1 MTADDA
7 LRLVERV
14 LAERGVESLSQ
25 IQATLFHQ
33 AWGDRAYQDTALE
46 LGYEVGYIKQMGSD
60 LWQCLS
66 ENLGE
71 KVTKRNLRQVL
82 ARQLKTLSVTGSDSD
97 PRLST
102 SAPGWRRRDWGDAA
116 TATAFYG
123 RTAELAQLQDW
134 VLANNCRLVGIFG
147 MGGMGK
153 TTLAVKLAQQVQD
166 HFEVVI
172 WRSLRHA
179 PPVNDLL
186 RELLGVFSATVPEPT
201 GAEFDGLLRSLLDQL
216 RQRRSLIVLDNGETL
231 LQPRDRTGT
240 YRLGYEDYGALFH
253 SLGNVDHQ
261 SAIVLTSREKI
272 REIAQQEGATFPV
285 RSLRLRG
292 LPPTAGQSIFQAK
305 GEFTGT
311 ASHWQQ
317 LVNHYAGNPL
327 ALKMVAAVVQD
338 FFDGQLG
345 PFVQILAQ
353 GDSVFGDIRDLLT
366 HQLDRLTT
374 VEQQVMAWLAI
385 HREPVTLVQIR
396 ACLVEPLAL
405 GELIEAL
412 TSLERRSLIERDTPR
427 ASPTQG
433 RTRFTLQPVVME
445 YITDWLV
452 EQVSQAILAPPTA
465 DPSPLHTHALV
476 LAQAKDYLRDSQ
488 SRLILQPVLQRL
500 RLRPGDLAHR
510 LRHHLEAW
518 RGQCLPSYACG
529 TVLNLL
535 QQADISLA
543 GWDFSD
549 QTIWQADL
557 QDSTLH
563 QANFAQADLARSVF
577 KDTFSQVLAI
587 AFSPDGQLLAASD
600 VSYEIHLWRVSD
612 AQPVLTLQAQ
622 DGWCWA
628 VAFSPNNQTLA
639 SSANGTIDL
648 WNVKTGDRYGQLKAS
663 SSRVFSLAFSPDG
676 RFLASGCED
685 HQIRVWDV
693 RTQTLV
699 HSLVGHTDEVRS
711 VAFSPQGYLG
721 GSLSLGHAR
730 RVKPTAS
737 QQRQPTQTAYPFRQ
751 RQAPLASG
759 SYDGTLRLWDL
770 ASGDSTAM
778 AAGSPVWSIT
788 FSPDGQTLASGH
800 HDGSIGIW
808 DVATQTRVRSPQPDP
823 KEIAVQGHRAVR
835 SVAFSPDGRTLAS
848 GGDDQILRL
857 WNWQTGQVDWAIKAH
872 NSWIS
877 NVAFSPV
884 GGATAEESGYIL
896 ASASEDQSV
905 RLWDSQTHQALR
917 MLSGHNSGVWSVAL
931 HPRGHY
937 LVSGGQ
943 DRQVRLWP
951 LPSPMSSPPAP
962 RTFGGHSGW
971 VFAVA
976 VSPDGR
982 WIASGGDD
990 RTVRLWDSETGDCR
1004 ATWADHSHEV
1014 WALAFCPQGAI
1025 GGDRLVSGSLDG
1037 TLRLWDLASTTCQGI
1052 FTGHTSGVWTLAI
1065 SPDGRRLASGSQDQ
1079 TVRLWDLETQTCL
1092 QTLPCEGSWVRGL
1105 AFSPDG
1111 RFLSSGGSNGYVM
1124 LWDLKLGHRTV
1135 IGTHPSLVLAV
1146 AFSPDGQW
1154 LASCGGDAT
1163 IKLWNLRS
1171 RPQPPQCH
1179 QILCGHDKWV
1189 RYVTFS
1195 ADGDRLI
1202 SCSQDETIQ
1211 IWRKLLTPD
1220 GFIYCHE
1227 HTLRVPRP
1235 YEGMA
1240 ITGVTGLTEAQKAA
1254 LITLGASETPILSE
1268 TEQPSISPLYCP

>member
-1 MTADDA
+1 MTDDDA
-7 LRLVERV
+7 LGLVERV
-14 LAERGVESLSQ
+14 LAEHGVALSSL
-25 IQATLFHQ
+25 QATLFQQ
-33 AWGDRAYQDTALE
+33 AWGDRTYQDTALA

-71 KVTKRNLRQVL
+71 KVTKRNLRTVL
-82 ARQLKTLSVTGSDSD
+82 ARQLKVLS
-97 PRLST
+97 LK
-102 SAPGWRRRDWGDAA
+102 APALAASGLNAAPFRRRDWGDAA
-116 TATAFYG
+116 TATVFYG
-123 RTAELAQLQDW
+123 RTDELAQLQDW
-134 VLANNCRLVGIFG
+134 VVADGCRLVGLFG
-147 MGGMGK
+147 MGGIGK

-166 HFEVVI
+166 RFEVVI

-179 PPVNDLL
+179 PTVNDLL
-186 RELLGVFSATVPEPT
+186 KDLLGVLSPGANPA
-201 GAEFDGLLRSLLDQL
+201 AEFDGLLRSLLDQL
-216 RQRRSLIVLDNGETL
+216 RQHRSLIVLDNGETI

-240 YRLGYEDYGALFH
+240 YQPGYENYAQLFY
-253 SLGNVDHQ
+253 SLGNVDH
-261 SAIVLTSREKI
+261 SSTVVLTSREKI
-272 REIAQQEGATFPV
+272 REIAQQEGATLPI
-285 RSLRLRG
+285 RSLRLGG
-292 LPPTAGQSIFQAK
+292 LPPRVGQSIFQAR
-305 GEFTGT
+305 GQFAGSPTD
-311 ASHWQQ
+311 WQR

-366 HQLDRLTT
+366 HQLDRLST

-385 HREPVTLVQIR
+385 HREPVTLVQVR
-396 ACLVEPLAL
+396 APLATPLAL

-427 ASPTQG
+427 ANARSP
-433 RTRFTLQPVVME
+433 RFTLQPVVME
-445 YITDWLV
+445 YMTDWLV
-452 EQVSQAILAPPTA
+452 EQVSQAILAPPTI
-465 DPSPLHTHALV
+465 DPGPLHTHTLV
-476 LAQAKDYLRDSQ
+476 LAQAKDYIRDSQ
-488 SRLILQPVLQRL
+488 TRLILQPVLERL
-500 RLRPGDLAHR
+500 RLRPDNLAQR
-510 LRHHLEAW
+510 LRHHLDTW
-518 RGQCLPSYACG
+518 RGQRLPSYACG
-529 TVLNLL
+529 NLLNLL
-535 QQADISLA
+535 QQAGIPLA
-543 GWDFSD
+543 NWDFSE
-549 QTIWQADL
+549 QTIWQAYL
-557 QDSTLH
+557 QDSPLH
-563 QANFAQADLARSVF
+563 NANFAQADLSRSVF

-612 AQPVLTLQAQ
+612 AQPMLTLHAQ

-648 WNVKTGDRYGQLKAS
+648 WDLKTGDRYGQLKDS

-711 VAFSPQGYLG
+711 VAFSPQGYLRG
-721 GSLSLGHAR
+721 DLSLSNAR
-730 RVKPTAS
+730 SVPFQKRSAS
-737 QQRQPTQTAYPFRQ
+737 
-751 RQAPLASG
+751 LASG

-770 ASGDSTAM
+770 ASGDSMAM
-778 AAGSPVWSIT
+778 VAGSPLWSIA

-800 HDGSIGIW
+800 HNGYIGIW
-808 DVATQTRVRSPQPDP
+808 DVGTQASVRWCQTEPQGRSPGSPQ
-823 KEIAVQGHRAVR
+823 AVR

-848 GGDDQILRL
+848 GGDDQVLRL
-857 WNWQTGQVDWAIKAH
+857 WNWQTGQINWAVKGH
-872 NSWIS
+872 SSWIS

-884 GGATAEESGYIL
+884 GETSAEENGYIL

-905 RLWDSQTHQALR
+905 RLWDSQNHQPLR
-917 MLSGHNSGVWSVAL
+917 VLRGHNSGVWSVAL
-931 HPRGHY
+931 HPQGDY

-951 LPSPMSSPPAP
+951 LTTPAAP
-962 RTFGGHSGW
+962 RGFVGHDGW

-982 WIASGGDD
+982 WIASGGED
-990 RTVRLWDSETGDCR
+990 RTVRLWDSETGNCR

-1014 WALAFCPQGAI
+1014 WALAFCPRDAL

-1037 TLRLWDLASTTCQGI
+1037 TLRLWNLTNDTCQG
-1052 FTGHTSGVWTLAI
+1052 TLSGHTSGVWTLAI

-1079 TVRLWDLETQTCL
+1079 TVRLWDLKTQTCL

-1135 IGTHPSLVLAV
+1135 IGTHPSLVLSV

-1154 LASCGGDAT
+1154 LASCGGDTT
-1163 IKLWNLRS
+1163 IRLWNLRT
-1171 RPQPPQCH
+1171 RHPQQPQCH
-1179 QILCGHDKWV
+1179 QTLCGHSKWV

-1211 IWRKLLTPD
+1211 VWQKVPTPD
-1220 GFIYCHE
+1220 GFIYCHAQ
-1227 HTLRVPRP
+1227 TLRVPRP

-1240 ITGVTGLTEAQKAA
+1240 IAGVTGLTDAQKAA
-1254 LITLGASETPILSE
+1254 LVVLGASETLTISPM
-1268 TEQPSISPLYCP
+1268 PSIAPLYHP

>member
-1 MTADDA
+1 MTDDDA
-7 LRLVERV
+7 LGLVERV
-14 LAERGVESLSQ
+14 LAEHGVALSQ
-25 IQATLFHQ
+25 LQVTLFQQ
-33 AWGDRAYQDTALE
+33 AWGDRTYQDTALA

-66 ENLGE
+66 EHLSE
-71 KVTKRNLRQVL
+71 KVTKRNLRAVL
-82 ARQLKTLSVTGSDSD
+82 ARQLK
-97 PRLST
+97 
-102 SAPGWRRRDWGDAA
+102 APDLAAGNPNAAPFRRRRDWGDAA
-116 TATAFYG
+116 TAAVFYG
-123 RTAELAQLQDW
+123 RTDELAQLQDW
-134 VLANNCRLVGIFG
+134 VVNDGCRLVGLFG
-147 MGGMGK
+147 MGGIGK

-166 HFEVVI
+166 RFEVVI

-179 PPVNDLL
+179 PTVNDLL
-186 RELLGVFSATVPEPT
+186 KDLLGVLSPGGNTA
-201 GAEFDGLLRSLLDQL
+201 AEFDGLLRSLLDQL
-216 RQRRSLIVLDNGETL
+216 RQHRSLIVLDNGETI

-240 YRLGYEDYGALFH
+240 YQPGYENYAQLFY
-253 SLGNVDHQ
+253 SLGNVDH
-261 SAIVLTSREKI
+261 SSTIVLTSREKLK
-272 REIAQQEGATFPV
+272 EIAQQEGATLPV
-285 RSLRLRG
+285 RSLRLGG
-292 LPPTAGQSIFQAK
+292 LPPPVGQSIFQTR
-305 GEFTGT
+305 GQFIGT
-311 ASHWQQ
+311 PTAWQH

-366 HQLDRLTT
+366 HQLDRLTP

-385 HREPVTLVQIR
+385 HREPVTLAQVR
-396 ACLVEPLAL
+396 TYLVAPLAL

-412 TSLERRSLIERDTPR
+412 TSLERRSLIERDIPR
-427 ASPTQG
+427 ANSHS
-433 RTRFTLQPVVME
+433 TRFTLQPVVME
-445 YITDWLV
+445 YMTDWLV
-452 EQVSQAILAPPTA
+452 EQISQALLAPPTI

-476 LAQAKDYLRDSQ
+476 LAQAKDYIRDGQ
-488 SRLILQPVLQRL
+488 TRLILQPVLQRL
-500 RLRPGDLAHR
+500 RLRPDSLAQR
-510 LRHHLEAW
+510 LRHHLDTW
-518 RGQCLPSYACG
+518 RGQSLQSYACG
-529 TVLNLL
+529 NLLNLL

-543 GWDFSD
+543 GWDFSG
-549 QTIWQADL
+549 QTIWQAYL

-563 QANFAQADLARSVF
+563 NANFAQTDLSRSVF

-612 AQPVLTLQAQ
+612 AQPMLTLHAQ

-648 WNVKTGDRYGQLKAS
+648 WDLKTGDRYGQLKDS

-693 RTQTLV
+693 RTQTLF

-711 VAFSPQGYLG
+711 VAFSPQGYLRG
-721 GSLSLGHAR
+721 GLSLSDSRSGSFQNR
-730 RVKPTAS
+730 SAS
-737 QQRQPTQTAYPFRQ
+737 HS
-751 RQAPLASG
+751 LASG
-759 SYDGTLRLWDL
+759 SYDGTLRLWDV
-770 ASGDSTAM
+770 ASGDSIAM
-778 AAGSPVWSIT
+778 AAGSPVWSIA

-800 HDGSIGIW
+800 HNGSIGIW
-808 DVATQTRVRSPQPDP
+808 DVVTQTRVRSPQPDP
-823 KEIAVQGHRAVR
+823 TGLAIQGHQAVR

-848 GGDDQILRL
+848 GGDNQILRL
-857 WNWQTGQVDWAIKAH
+857 WNWQTGQIDWAVKGH
-872 NSWIS
+872 SSWIS

-884 GGATAEESGYIL
+884 GGTSTEENGYIL

-905 RLWDSQTHQALR
+905 RLWDSQNHQSLR
-917 MLSGHNSGVWSVAL
+917 VLRGHNSGVWSVAL
-931 HPRGHY
+931 HPQGHY

-943 DRQVRLWP
+943 DRQVRLWS
-951 LPSPMSSPPAP
+951 LTTQAAP
-962 RTFGGHSGW
+962 RGLVGHDGW
-971 VFAVA
+971 VFVVA

-982 WIASGGDD
+982 WIASGGED
-990 RTVRLWDSETGDCR
+990 RTVRLWDSEIGTCR

-1014 WALAFCPQGAI
+1014 WALAFCPK
-1025 GGDRLVSGSLDG
+1025 GDRLASGSLDS
-1037 TLRLWDLASTTCQGI
+1037 TIRLWDIDCQMNCGI
-1052 FTGHTSGVWTLAI
+1052 LTGHTSGVWTLAI

-1079 TVRLWDLETQTCL
+1079 TVRLWDLESQTCL

-1154 LASCGGDAT
+1154 LASCGGDTT
-1163 IKLWNLRS
+1163 IRLWNLRT
-1171 RPQPPQCH
+1171 RQCH
-1179 QILCGHDKWV
+1179 QTLCGHNKWV

-1211 IWRKLLTPD
+1211 IWQKLPTPD
-1220 GFIYCHE
+1220 GFIYCHAQ
-1227 HTLRVPRP
+1227 TLRVPRP

-1240 ITGVTGLTEAQKAA
+1240 IAGVTGLTEAQKAA
-1254 LITLGASETPILSE
+1254 LIVLGASETPAVSP
-1268 TEQPSISPLYCP
+1268 TPSIAPLYYP

>member
-7 LRLVERV
+7 LALVERL
-14 LAERGVESLSQ
+14 LAARGASGLNS
-25 IQATLFHQ
+25 IQATLLRQ
-33 AWGDRAYQDTALE
+33 TWGDRTYQAMALE
-46 LGYEVGYIKQMGSD
+46 LGYEVGYLKQIGSD
-60 LWQCLS
+60 LWQSLS
-66 ENLGE
+66 DTLGE
-71 KVTKRNLRQVL
+71 KVTKRNLREVL
-82 ARQLKTLSVTGSDSD
+82 ARQQQTLFTAEVGRVSHS
-97 PRLST
+97 
-102 SAPGWRRRDWGDAA
+102 PGGGRCRDWGDAA

-123 RTAELAQLQDW
+123 RTEELDQLQRW
-134 VLANNCRLVGIFG
+134 VLGDSAAPGPGQRCRLVGLFG

-153 TTLAVKLAQQVQD
+153 TTLAVKLAQQLQD

-186 RELLGVFSATVPEPT
+186 RDLLGVLVAGADTATSDF
-201 GAEFDGLLRSLLDQL
+201 AADFDGLLRSLLDQL
-216 RQRRSLIVLDNGETL
+216 RLRRCLLVLDNGETI

-240 YRLGYEDYGALFH
+240 YQPGYETYGQLFY

-261 SAIVLTSREKI
+261 STLVLTSREKLK
-272 REIAQQEGATFPV
+272 EIAQQEGEALPI
-285 RSLRLRG
+285 RSLRLKG
-292 LPPTAGQSIFQAK
+292 LSPRVGQSIFQAR
-305 GEFTGT
+305 GQFSGT
-311 ASHWQQ
+311 PTDWQQ

-353 GDSVFGDIRDLLT
+353 GDSVFGDIRDLLA
-366 HQLDRLTT
+366 HQFDRLSPL
-374 VEQQVMAWLAI
+374 EQQIMAWLAI
-385 HREPVTLVQIR
+385 HREPVTLAQVR
-396 ACLVEPLAL
+396 SHLVDPLAL
-405 GELIEAL
+405 GDLIEAF

-427 ASPTQG
+427 ATSP
-433 RTRFTLQPVVME
+433 RSTRFTHQPVVME

-452 EQVSQAILAPPTA
+452 EQVSQAILAEPTA
-465 DPSPLHTHALV
+465 ASPLHTYALI

-488 SRLILQPVLQRL
+488 TRLILQPVLQRL
-500 RLRPGDLAHR
+500 RLRPSDLACR
-510 LRHHLEAW
+510 LRHHLDAW
-518 RGQCLPSYACG
+518 RGQTLASYACG
-529 TVLNLL
+529 NLINLL
-535 QQADISLA
+535 HQAEISLQ
-543 GWDFSD
+543 GWDFSH
-549 QTIWQADL
+549 QTIWQAYL

-563 QANFAQADLARSVF
+563 QTNFTQADLARSVF

-612 AQPVLTLQAQ
+612 AQPVLTLHAQ

-648 WNVKTGDRYGQLKAS
+648 WDLKTGDRYGQLKDS

-676 RFLASGCED
+676 RWLASGCED

-693 RTQTLV
+693 RSGTLV
-699 HSLVGHTDEVRS
+699 HSLQGHTDEVRS
-711 VAFSPQGYLG
+711 VAFSPQGYVRG
-721 GSLSLGHAR
+721 GLALSAA
-730 RVKPTAS
+730 AS
-737 QQRQPTQTAYPFRQ
+737 YH
-751 RQAPLASG
+751 LASG
-759 SYDGTLRLWDL
+759 SYDGTLRLWNL
-770 ASGDSTAM
+770 ASGDSSVLDT
-778 AAGSPVWSIT
+778 GSPIWSVAIH
-788 FSPDGQTLASGH
+788 PALGYTLATGH

-808 DVATQTRVRSPQPDP
+808 DGAAQTPVRSL
-823 KEIAVQGHRAVR
+823 QGHAQAVR
-835 SVAFSPDGRTLAS
+835 SIAFSPDGCQLAS
-848 GGDDQILRL
+848 GGDDQTIRL
-857 WNWQTGQVDWAIKAH
+857 WNWQSGQVDWVLKGH
-872 NSWIS
+872 SSWIA

-884 GGATAEESGYIL
+884 RGVSTDAIGYTL

-917 MLSGHNSGVWSVAL
+917 VLRGHSSGVWSVAL
-931 HPRGHY
+931 HPQGNY

-951 LPSPMSSPPAP
+951 LTDQASPRAFS
-962 RTFGGHSGW
+962 GHDGW

-976 VSPDGR
+976 ISPDGQ
-982 WIASGGDD
+982 WIASGGED
-990 RTVRLWDSETGDCR
+990 RTVRLWASNSGTCQ
-1004 ATWADHSHEV
+1004 ATWAAHRHEV
-1014 WALAFCPQGAI
+1014 WALAFCPQGDLLA
-1025 GGDRLVSGSLDG
+1025 SGSLDG
-1037 TLRLWDLASTTCQGI
+1037 TIRLWDIHRRTSCGLL
-1052 FTGHTSGVWTLAI
+1052 TGHTSGVWTVAI

-1154 LASCGGDAT
+1154 LASCGGDTT
-1163 IKLWNLRS
+1163 IKLWHLPS
-1171 RPQPPQCH
+1171 RRCH
-1179 QILCGHDKWV
+1179 QTLSGHDKWV
-1189 RYVTFS
+1189 RYITFS

-1211 IWRKLLTPD
+1211 VWGKCVTPD
-1220 GFIYCHE
+1220 GFIYCHQQ
-1227 HTLRVPRP
+1227 TLRVPRP
-1235 YEGMA
+1235 YEDMA
-1240 ITGVTGLTEAQKAA
+1240 IAGVTGLTEAQRAA
-1254 LITLGASETPILSE
+1254 LIRLGASETPIGKESSAAMHPPHFPAKPTLGS
-1268 TEQPSISPLYCP
+1268 L

>member
-1 MTADDA
+1 MTADDG

-25 IQATLFHQ
+25 IQVTLFHQ
-33 AWGDRAYQDTALE
+33 AWGDRTYQDTALA

-71 KVTKRNLRQVL
+71 KVTKRNLREVL
-82 ARQLKTLSVTGSDSD
+82 ARQVKALSVTGAD
-97 PRLST
+97 PDARLL
-102 SAPGWRRRDWGDAA
+102 APGWRRRDWGDAA

-134 VLANNCRLVGIFG
+134 VIADGCRLVGIFG

-166 HFEVVI
+166 RFEVVI

-179 PPVNDLL
+179 PTVNDLL
-186 RELLGVFSATVPEPT
+186 RDLLGVFSATVPEPT

-216 RQRRSLIVLDNGETL
+216 RQRRSLIVLDNGETI

-240 YRLGYEDYGALFH
+240 YQLGYENYGALFH

-272 REIAQQEGATFPV
+272 KEIAQQEGAALPV
-285 RSLRLRG
+285 RSLRLGG
-292 LPPTAGQSIFQAK
+292 LPPTVGQSIFQAK
-305 GEFTGT
+305 GQFTGT
-311 ASHWQQ
+311 TNHWQQ
-317 LVNHYAGNPL
+317 LVSHYAGNPL

-353 GDSVFGDIRDLLT
+353 GDSVFGDIRDLLA

-385 HREPVTLVQIR
+385 HREPVTLIQIR
-396 ACLVEPLAL
+396 AYLVEPLAL

-427 ASPTQG
+427 ASPT
-433 RTRFTLQPVVME
+433 RFTHQPVVME

-452 EQVSQAILAPPTA
+452 EQISQAILAPPTT
-465 DPSPLHTHALV
+465 DSSVLHTHALV
-476 LAQAKDYLRDSQ
+476 LAQAKDYIRDSQ
-488 SRLILQPVLQRL
+488 TRLILQPVLQRL
-500 RLRPGDLAHR
+500 RLRPDSLAQR
-510 LRHHLEAW
+510 LRHHLDIW
-518 RGQCLPSYACG
+518 RGQNLQSYACG
-529 TVLNLL
+529 TVLNLI

-543 GWDFSD
+543 GWDFSE
-549 QTIWQADL
+549 QTIWQAYL

-563 QANFAQADLARSVF
+563 HANFAQADLARSVF

-648 WNVKTGDRYGQLKAS
+648 WDLKTGDRYGQLKAS

-721 GSLSLGHAR
+721 GGLSLGEAR
-730 RVKPTAS
+730 RVKPAAS
-737 QQRQPTQTAYPFRQ
+737 QKQKSIQNDYPLQNRP
-751 RQAPLASG
+751 APLASG

-778 AAGSPVWSIT
+778 AAGSPVWSIA

-808 DVATQTRVRSPQPDP
+808 DVVTQARVQSPRP
-823 KEIAVQGHRAVR
+823 KDLAVQGHRAVR

-857 WNWQTGQVDWAIKAH
+857 WNWQAGQVDWAIKAH

-884 GGATAEESGYIL
+884 GGATAEEGGYML

-931 HPRGHY
+931 HPQGHY

-951 LPSPMSSPPAP
+951 LPSPGSSRLAP
-962 RTFGGHSGW
+962 RTVGGHEGW

-990 RTVRLWDSETGDCR
+990 RTVRLWDSETGHCR
-1004 ATWADHSHEV
+1004 TTWADHSHEV
-1014 WALAFCPQGAI
+1014 WALAFSS
-1025 GGDRLVSGSLDG
+1025 DSRRLVSGSLDG
-1037 TLRLWDLASTTCQGI
+1037 TLRLWDLASSTCQGI

-1079 TVRLWDLETQTCL
+1079 TVRLWDIETQTCL
-1092 QTLPCEGSWVRGL
+1092 QILPCEGSWVRGL

-1154 LASCGGDAT
+1154 LASCGGDTT
-1163 IKLWNLRS
+1163 IKLWNLHS
-1171 RPQPPQCH
+1171 RPQQPQCH
-1179 QILCGHDKWV
+1179 QTLCGHDKWV

-1195 ADGDRLI
+1195 PDGDRLI

-1211 IWRKLLTPD
+1211 VWSKLLTPD

-1240 ITGVTGLTEAQKAA
+1240 IAGVTGLTEAQKAA
-1254 LITLGASETPILSE
+1254 LITLGASETPLLSE